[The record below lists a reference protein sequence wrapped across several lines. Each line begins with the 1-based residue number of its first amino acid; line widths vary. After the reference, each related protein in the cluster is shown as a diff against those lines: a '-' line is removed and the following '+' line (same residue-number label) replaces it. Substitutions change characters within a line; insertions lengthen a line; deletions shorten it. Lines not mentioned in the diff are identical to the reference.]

1 MQIAFIDSWIQTV
14 AEGSGTAAGIGGLQR
29 ALIARGHR
37 VARLV
42 PPHSWPTN
50 TTARRLLFNYHLP
63 ALLRTLRYDLVVGF
77 DIDGV
82 RWSGARPSIRRDSAG
97 TPYIASIKGVIAEEM
112 QHEGGRTRLLF
123 ELLSRLEGRN
133 ARRADAVLTTSEYC
147 RSAIRRHYGVEP
159 SQVRLVPEGID
170 LARWRGLAARVPHQ
184 SDGATIL
191 CVARQYPRKHVADLL
206 RALPEVRRAVPRAR
220 AVIAGDGP
228 EHARLRAL
236 AAELSLDD
244 AVIFTGALADDQLA
258 LLYRQADVFCLPS
271 VQEGFGIVF
280 LEALACGLPVVA
292 TLAAAIPEVVPD
304 RRAGLLVRPGDVAA
318 LAHALIELL
327 TRPRQRA
334 SYGAFGRAYVERFD
348 WDRVAQ
354 IFLEQVAPFVRP
366 GSPIDVIRE

>member
-1 MQIAFIDSWIQTV
+1 MRIAFIDSWIQTV

-37 VARLV
+37 VARLA
-42 PPHSWPTN
+42 PPHSWPAN
-50 TTARRLLFNYHLP
+50 MTARRLLFNYHLP

-82 RWSGARPSIRRDSAG
+82 RWSGARPSLRRDSAG

-112 QHEGGRTRLLF
+112 QHEGGRTRRLF
-123 ELLSRLEGRN
+123 ELLSRLEGYN
-133 ARRADAVLTTSEYC
+133 ARHADAVLTTSEYC
-147 RSAIRRHYGVEP
+147 RSAIRRHYGVPP

-170 LARWRGLAARVPHQ
+170 LARWRALSARVPHH

-206 RALPEVRRAVPRAR
+206 RALPSVRRTVPRAR

-228 EHARLRAL
+228 EQANLRVLATELAL
-236 AAELSLDD
+236 ND
-244 AVIFTGALADDQLA
+244 AVSFTGGLADDDLA
-258 LLYRQADVFCLPS
+258 LLYRQADIFCLPS

-280 LEALACGLPVVA
+280 LEAMACGLPVVA
-292 TLAAAIPEVVPD
+292 TRAAAIPEVVPD
-304 RRAGLLVRPGDVAA
+304 RRAGLLVPPGDVAA

-327 TRPRQRA
+327 ARPSQRV
-334 SYGAFGRAYVERFD
+334 SYGAFGRDYVARFD
-348 WDRVAQ
+348 WDRVTQ
-354 IFLEQVAPFVRP
+354 TFLEQVAPFVR
-366 GSPIDVIRE
+366 SRARADSSHE

>member
-37 VARLV
+37 VARLA
-42 PPHSWPTN
+42 PPHDWPANMTV
-50 TTARRLLFNYHLP
+50 RRLLFNYHMP

-82 RWSGARPSIRRDSAG
+82 RWSYMRGGR
-97 TPYIASIKGVIAEEM
+97 PYIVSIKGVIAEEM
-112 QHEGGRTRLLF
+112 QHERGRTRRLF
-123 ELLSRLEGRN
+123 ELLSRLEGHN
-133 ARRADAVLTTSEYC
+133 ARRADAVLATSEYC
-147 RSAIRRHYGVEP
+147 RSAIRRHYGVAP

-170 LARWRGLAARVPHQ
+170 LARWRALAAQTPHL

-191 CVARQYPRKHVADLL
+191 CVARQYPRKHIADLL
-206 RALPEVRRAVPRAR
+206 RALPAVRRAMPRAR

-228 EHARLRAL
+228 EHTKLRAL
-236 AAELSLDD
+236 AAELGLND
-244 AVIFTGALADDQLA
+244 AALFTGALADDELA
-258 LLYRQADVFCLPS
+258 LLYRQADIFCLPS

-280 LEALACGLPVVA
+280 LEAMACGLPVVA

-304 RRAGLLVRPGDVAA
+304 RRAGILVPPGDVAA

-327 TRPRQRA
+327 AQPSRRA
-334 SYGAFGRAYVERFD
+334 EYSAFGRQYVERFD

-354 IFLEQVAPFVRP
+354 IFLEQVTPFVGP
-366 GSPIDVIRE
+366 GR

>member
-1 MQIAFIDSWIQTV
+1 MRIAFIDSWIQTV

-37 VARLV
+37 VARLA
-42 PPHSWPTN
+42 PSHSWPAN
-50 TTARRLLFNYHLP
+50 MTARRLLFNYHLP

-82 RWSGARPSIRRDSAG
+82 RWSGAQSG

-112 QHEGGRTRLLF
+112 QHERGRTRLLF
-123 ELLSRLEGRN
+123 ELLSRLEARN

-147 RSAIRRHYGVEP
+147 RSAIRRHYGVAP

-170 LARWRGLAARVPHQ
+170 LARWRGLAARVPYQ
-184 SDGATIL
+184 TDGATIL

-206 RALPEVRRAVPRAR
+206 RALPTVRRAVPQAR

-228 EHARLRAL
+228 EHANLRAL
-236 AAELSLDD
+236 AAELQLND
-244 AVIFTGALADDQLA
+244 AVHFTGALADDDLA
-258 LLYRQADVFCLPS
+258 LLYRHADIFCLPS

-292 TLAAAIPEVVPD
+292 SLAAAIPEVVPD
-304 RRAGLLVRPGDVAA
+304 RRAGMLVPPGDVSA

-327 TRPRQRA
+327 AQPSQRA
-334 SYGAFGRAYVERFD
+334 SYSAFGRAYVERF
-348 WDRVAQ
+348 
-354 IFLEQVAPFVRP
+354 
-366 GSPIDVIRE
+366 